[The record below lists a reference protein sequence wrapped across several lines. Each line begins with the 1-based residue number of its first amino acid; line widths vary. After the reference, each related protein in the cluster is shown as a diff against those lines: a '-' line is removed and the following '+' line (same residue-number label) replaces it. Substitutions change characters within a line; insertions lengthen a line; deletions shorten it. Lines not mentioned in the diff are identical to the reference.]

1 VVRAASTTRARAPTR
16 ARRAV
21 KVARPCREASLALTC
36 EPLIRLRPI
45 FWRLALAALACV
57 LFVTNNE
64 SPQPAAVR
72 P

>member
-1 VVRAASTTRARAPTR
+1 MGW
-16 ARRAV
+16 
-21 KVARPCREASLALTC
+21 
-36 EPLIRLRPI
+36 LRPI
-45 FWRLALAALACV
+45 FSGLTLTALAFV